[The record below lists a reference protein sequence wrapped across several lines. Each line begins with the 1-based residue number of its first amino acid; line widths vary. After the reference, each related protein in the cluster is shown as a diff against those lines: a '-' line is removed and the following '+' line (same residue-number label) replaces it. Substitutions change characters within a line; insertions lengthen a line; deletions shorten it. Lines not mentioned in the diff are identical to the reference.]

1 MQIHSG
7 IDYKF
12 KISPLRTTL
21 FKIAQSFNMSES
33 DNPVKDNLRL
43 DLGLLSTRTL
53 VLVIKTTLACRYV
66 LINKANKLQSAVF
79 G

>member
-12 KISPLRTTL
+12 KISSLRTTL
-21 FKIAQSFNMSES
+21 FKIAQSFNVSES
-33 DNPVKDNLRL
+33 DNPLKGNLRL
-43 DLGLLSTRTL
+43 ELGLLSTRAL
-53 VLVIKTTLACRYV
+53 VLFIKTTLACRHV
-66 LINKANKLQSAVF
+66 PIIKANKSPLAVL